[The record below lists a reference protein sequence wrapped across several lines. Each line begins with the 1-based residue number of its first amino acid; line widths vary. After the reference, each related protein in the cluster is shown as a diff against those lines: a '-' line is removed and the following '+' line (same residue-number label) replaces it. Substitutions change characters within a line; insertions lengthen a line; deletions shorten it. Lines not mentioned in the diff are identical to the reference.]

1 MEIKSTSKINIGL
14 HVHDKRSDGFHN
26 ISTLFQ
32 EINLCDTI
40 KIIEDKNF
48 SCITNCSTIIEK
60 DNFGTKAFNIMKT
73 QYSDIPNVRISITKT
88 IPTNA
93 GLGGGSSNGTAVL
106 MGLNHLFKLNLSKQK
121 LSEMASKVSSDSAF
135 FVSGG
140 LQFGTQ
146 RGEKLD
152 VIQNI
157 KIPKHILLV
166 HPGIEISTKE
176 AFSHLKNYLLNENM
190 DINLSQLLRELNN
203 YTFNSKLFK
212 NDFEMYVFETHP
224 EIGAI
229 KLKILDFG
237 AKYASLSGT
246 GSTVFGIF
254 SSKKDLLKAQSF
266 FSPQYSTYY
275 VNPI

>member
-14 HVHDKRSDGFHN
+14 HVHNRRNDGFHN

-32 EINLCDTI
+32 EINLCDKVEI
-40 KIIEDKNF
+40 KEDKIF
-48 SCITNCSTIIEK
+48 SCRTDCGTIIEK

-166 HPGIEISTKE
+166 HPGIKISTKE
-176 AFSHLKNYLLNENM
+176 AFSHLKNS
-190 DINLSQLLRELNN
+190 IRCS
-203 YTFNSKLFK
+203 
-212 NDFEMYVFETHP
+212 
-224 EIGAI
+224 
-229 KLKILDFG
+229 
-237 AKYASLSGT
+237 
-246 GSTVFGIF
+246 
-254 SSKKDLLKAQSF
+254 
-266 FSPQYSTYY
+266 
-275 VNPI
+275 

>member
-1 MEIKSTSKINIGL
+1 MEIKLTSKINIGL

-40 KIIEDKNF
+40 KIVEDKNF
-48 SCITNCSTIIEK
+48 SCTTNCGTIIEK

-166 HPGIEISTKE
+166 HPGIKISTKE
-176 AFSHLKNYLLNENM
+176 AFSHLKNHLLNENM
-190 DINLSQLLRELNN
+190 DINLSQLLKELNN

-254 SSKKDLLKAQSF
+254 SSKKDLFKAKSF

-275 VNPI
+275 VNPM

>member
-48 SCITNCSTIIEK
+48 SCTTNCSTIIEK

-93 GLGGGSSNGTAVL
+93 GLGGGSSNGTSVL

-121 LSEMASKVSSDSAF
+121 LSEMANKVSSDSAF

-166 HPGIEISTKE
+166 HPGIKISTKE
-176 AFSHLKNYLLNENM
+176 AFSHLKNHLLNENM
-190 DINLSQLLRELNN
+190 DINLSQLLKAVS
-203 YTFNSKLFK
+203 YTHL
-212 NDFEMYVFETHP
+212 TLP
-224 EIGAI
+224 
-229 KLKILDFG
+229 
-237 AKYASLSGT
+237 T
-246 GSTVFGIF
+246 
-254 SSKKDLLKAQSF
+254 KA
-266 FSPQYSTYY
+266 
-275 VNPI
+275 

>member
-40 KIIEDKNF
+40 KIVEDKNF
-48 SCITNCSTIIEK
+48 SCTTNCGTIIEK

-166 HPGIEISTKE
+166 HPGIKISTKE
-176 AFSHLKNYLLNENM
+176 AFSHLKNHLLNENM
-190 DINLSQLLRELNN
+190 DINLSQLLKKLNN
-203 YTFNSKLFK
+203 YTFNSRLFK

>member
-1 MEIKSTSKINIGL
+1 MELKSTSKINIGL

-40 KIIEDKNF
+40 KIVEDKNF
-48 SCITNCSTIIEK
+48 SCATNCGTIIEK

-166 HPGIEISTKE
+166 HPGIKISTKE
-176 AFSHLKNYLLNENM
+176 AFSHLKNHLLNENM
-190 DINLSQLLRELNN
+190 DINLSQLLKELNN
-203 YTFNSKLFK
+203 YTFNSRLFK

>member
-1 MEIKSTSKINIGL
+1 MEIKSTAKINIGL
-14 HVHDKRSDGFHN
+14 HVHNKRSDGFHN

-32 EINLCDTI
+32 EIDFCDII
-40 KIIEDKNF
+40 KIQEKKEF
-48 SCITNCSTIIEK
+48 SCITDCGDILEA
-60 DNFGTKAFNIMKT
+60 DNFGTKAFNILKS
-73 QYSDIPNVRISITKT
+73 QHPEIPNVNILIKKT

-106 MGLNHLFKLNLSKQK
+106 MGLNNLFDLKISNEK
-121 LSEMASKVSSDSAF
+121 LSRMASDISSDSSF
-135 FVSGG
+135 FVKGG
-140 LQFGTQ
+140 LQFGSK

-152 VIQNI
+152 AIENI
-157 KIPKHILLV
+157 KISDHILLV
-166 HPGIEISTKE
+166 CPKIKISTKE
-176 AFSHLKNYLLNENM
+176 AFSHLKNHLLNENM
-190 DINLSQLLRELNN
+190 DINLSELLRELKN
-203 YTFNSKLFK
+203 YNFNSKLFK

-237 AKYASLSGT
+237 AEYASLSGT

-254 SSKKDLLKAQSF
+254 SSKKDLLKAKSF

>member
-32 EINLCDTI
+32 EINLCDAI
-40 KIIEDKNF
+40 KIVEDKNF
-48 SCITNCSTIIEK
+48 SCTTNCGTIIEK

-93 GLGGGSSNGTAVL
+93 GLGGGSSNGTSVL
-106 MGLNHLFKLNLSKQK
+106 MGLNHLFKLNLSKRK

-190 DINLSQLLRELNN
+190 DINLSQLLRELNSYN
-203 YTFNSKLFK
+203 FNSKLFK

>member
-1 MEIKSTSKINIGL
+1 MEIKSTAKINIGL
-14 HVHDKRSDGFHN
+14 HIHDKRIDSFHN

-40 KIIEDKNF
+40 KITEEKNF
-48 SCITNCSTIIEK
+48 SCTTDCGQIKEK
-60 DNFGTKAFNIMKT
+60 DNFGTKAFNIMKA
-73 QYSDIPNVRISITKT
+73 QYPGIPNVRILIKKT

-106 MGLNHLFKLNLSKQK
+106 VGVNNLFKLNLPEQK
-121 LSEMASKVSSDSAF
+121 LSNMASKVSSDSAF
-135 FVSGG
+135 FVKGG
-140 LQFGTQ
+140 LQFGAE

-152 VIQNI
+152 VIENI

-166 HPGIEISTKE
+166 YPGIKISTKE
-176 AFSHLKNYLLNENM
+176 AFSHLKNHLLNEDM
-190 DINLSQLLRELNN
+190 DINLSKLLRELNN
-203 YTFNSKLFK
+203 YRFNSKLFK

>member
-48 SCITNCSTIIEK
+48 SCTTNCSTIIEK

-166 HPGIEISTKE
+166 HPGIKISTKE
-176 AFSHLKNYLLNENM
+176 AFSHLKNHLLNENM
-190 DINLSQLLRELNN
+190 DINLSQLLKELNN
-203 YTFNSKLFK
+203 YTFNSRLFK

>member
-32 EINLCDTI
+32 EINLCDAI
-40 KIIEDKNF
+40 KIVEDKNF
-48 SCITNCSTIIEK
+48 SCTTNCGTIIEK

-93 GLGGGSSNGTAVL
+93 GLGGGSSNGTSVL

-140 LQFGTQ
+140 LQFGIQ

-190 DINLSQLLRELNN
+190 DINLSQLLRELNSYN
-203 YTFNSKLFK
+203 FNSKLFK

-254 SSKKDLLKAQSF
+254 SSKKDVLKAQSF
-266 FSPQYSTYY
+266 FGPQYSTYY

>member
-1 MEIKSTSKINIGL
+1 
-14 HVHDKRSDGFHN
+14 
-26 ISTLFQ
+26 
-32 EINLCDTI
+32 
-40 KIIEDKNF
+40 
-48 SCITNCSTIIEK
+48 
-60 DNFGTKAFNIMKT
+60 
-73 QYSDIPNVRISITKT
+73 
-88 IPTNA
+88 
-93 GLGGGSSNGTAVL
+93 
-106 MGLNHLFKLNLSKQK
+106 
-121 LSEMASKVSSDSAF
+121 
-135 FVSGG
+135 
-140 LQFGTQ
+140 LQFGSQ
-146 RGEKLD
+146 RGEALD

-157 KIPKHILLV
+157 KIPKHILLI
-166 HPGIEISTKE
+166 HPGIKISTKE
-176 AFSHLKNYLLNENM
+176 AFGHLKNHLLNENM

-203 YTFNSKLFK
+203 YSFNSKLFK

>member
-14 HVHDKRSDGFHN
+14 HVHNQRSDGFHN

-32 EINLCDTI
+32 EINLCDQI

-48 SCITNCSTIIEK
+48 SCTTNCGTIIEK
-60 DNFGTKAFNIMKT
+60 DNFGTTAFNIIKA
-73 QYSDIPNVRISITKT
+73 QYPDIPNVRISIKKI

-106 MGLNHLFKLNLSKQK
+106 MGLNNLFKLKLSNQK
-121 LSEMASKVSSDSAF
+121 LSKMASKVSSDSTF
-135 FVSGG
+135 FVNGG
-140 LQFGTQ
+140 LQFGTH
-146 RGEKLD
+146 RGETLEI
-152 VIQNI
+152 IQNI

-166 HPGIEISTKE
+166 HPGIKISTKE
-176 AFSHLKNYLLNENM
+176 AFGHLKNHLLNENM

-203 YTFNSKLFK
+203 YSFNSKLFK

-254 SSKKDLLKAQSF
+254 SSKKDLRKAQSF

>member
-40 KIIEDKNF
+40 KIVEDKNF
-48 SCITNCSTIIEK
+48 SCTTNCGTIIEK

-166 HPGIEISTKE
+166 HPGIKISTKE
-176 AFSHLKNYLLNENM
+176 AFSHLKNHLLNENM
-190 DINLSQLLRELNN
+190 DINLSQLLKELNN

>member
-48 SCITNCSTIIEK
+48 SCTTNCGTIIEK

-166 HPGIEISTKE
+166 HPGIKISTKE
-176 AFSHLKNYLLNENM
+176 AFSHLKNHLLNENM

-203 YTFNSKLFK
+203 YTFDSKLFK
-212 NDFEMYVFETHP
+212 NDFEMYVFKTHP

>member
-40 KIIEDKNF
+40 KIVEDKNF
-48 SCITNCSTIIEK
+48 SCTTNCGTIIEK

-93 GLGGGSSNGTAVL
+93 GLGGGSSNGTSVL

-190 DINLSQLLRELNN
+190 DINLSQLLRELNSYN
-203 YTFNSKLFK
+203 FNSKLFK

-254 SSKKDLLKAQSF
+254 SSKKDVLQAQSF
-266 FSPQYSTYY
+266 LSRQYSTYY

>member
-14 HVHDKRSDGFHN
+14 HVHNKRSDGFHN

-32 EINLCDTI
+32 EINLCDKI
-40 KIIEDKNF
+40 QIIEDKKF
-48 SCITNCSTIIEK
+48 SCTTDCGTIVEK
-60 DNFGTKAFNIMKT
+60 DNFGTKAFNIMKA
-73 QYSDIPNVRISITKT
+73 QHPDIPNVRISIKKT
-88 IPTNA
+88 VPTNA
-93 GLGGGSSNGTAVL
+93 GLGGGSSNGTGVL
-106 MGLNHLFKLNLSKQK
+106 MGLNNLFELELSNQK
-121 LSEMASKVSSDSAF
+121 LSEMASEISSDSAF
-135 FVSGG
+135 FVNGG
-140 LQFGTQ
+140 LQFGSQ
-146 RGEKLD
+146 RGEALD

-157 KIPKHILLV
+157 KIHKHILLV
-166 HPGIEISTKE
+166 HPGIKISTKE
-176 AFSHLKNYLLNENM
+176 AFGHLKNHLLNENM

-203 YTFNSKLFK
+203 YSFNSKLFK

-237 AKYASLSGT
+237 AIYASLSGT

>member
-14 HVHDKRSDGFHN
+14 HVHNKRSDGFHN

-48 SCITNCSTIIEK
+48 SCTTNCGTIIEK
-60 DNFGTKAFNIMKT
+60 DNFATKAFNMIKT

-88 IPTNA
+88 IPTKA

-106 MGLNHLFKLNLSKQK
+106 MGLNHLFKLNLTNQK
-121 LSEMASKVSSDSAF
+121 LSEMASRVSSDSAF
-135 FVSGG
+135 FVRGG

-166 HPGIEISTKE
+166 HPSIKISTKE
-176 AFSHLKNYLLNENM
+176 AFSHLKNHLLNENM

-229 KLKILDFG
+229 KLKILDLG
-237 AKYASLSGT
+237 AIYASLSGT

>member
-40 KIIEDKNF
+40 KIVEDKNF
-48 SCITNCSTIIEK
+48 SCTTNCGTIIEK

-93 GLGGGSSNGTAVL
+93 GLGGGSSNGTSVL

-190 DINLSQLLRELNN
+190 DINLSQLLKELNSYN
-203 YTFNSKLFK
+203 FNSKLFK

-254 SSKKDLLKAQSF
+254 SSKKDVLKAQSF
-266 FSPQYSTYY
+266 FGPQYSTYY

>member
-1 MEIKSTSKINIGL
+1 MELKSTSKINIGL

-48 SCITNCSTIIEK
+48 SCTTNCGTIIEK

-166 HPGIEISTKE
+166 HPGIKISTKE
-176 AFSHLKNYLLNENM
+176 AFSHLKNHLLNENM

-203 YTFNSKLFK
+203 YSFNSKLFK
-212 NDFEMYVFETHP
+212 NDFEMYVFKTHP

>member
-166 HPGIEISTKE
+166 HPGIKISTKE
-176 AFSHLKNYLLNENM
+176 AFSHLKNHLLNENM
-190 DINLSQLLRELNN
+190 DINLSQLLKELNN

>member
-40 KIIEDKNF
+40 KIVEDKNF
-48 SCITNCSTIIEK
+48 SCTTNCGTIIEK

-93 GLGGGSSNGTAVL
+93 GLGGGSSNGTSVL

-121 LSEMASKVSSDSAF
+121 LSEMASKVSSDSTF

-176 AFSHLKNYLLNENM
+176 AFSHLKNHLLNENM
-190 DINLSQLLRELNN
+190 DINLSQLLRELNSYN
-203 YTFNSKLFK
+203 FNSKLFK

-229 KLKILDFG
+229 KLKILDLG

-246 GSTVFGIF
+246 GSTVFGIC
-254 SSKKDLLKAQSF
+254 SSKKDVLKAQSF

>member
-1 MEIKSTSKINIGL
+1 MELKSSSKINIGL
-14 HVHDKRSDGFHN
+14 HVHNKRSDGFHN
-26 ISTLFQ
+26 ISTIFQ
-32 EINLCDTI
+32 EINLFD
-40 KIIEDKNF
+40 KIIIKEAKNF
-48 SCITNCSTIIEK
+48 SCKVDCGNIKEEN
-60 DNFGTKAFNIMKT
+60 NFGTKTFNIVKKN
-73 QYSDIPNVRISITKT
+73 YPHIPNVEILISKA
-88 IPTNA
+88 IPINA
-93 GLGGGSSNGTAVL
+93 GLGGGSSNGTTIL
-106 MGLNHLFKLNLSKQK
+106 KGLNTLYDLSMSHKMLLK
-121 LSEMASKVSSDSAF
+121 IASEISSDSSF
-135 FVSGG
+135 FIDGH

-146 RGEKLD
+146 KGEKLNFIND
-152 VIQNI
+152 L

-166 HPGIEISTKE
+166 HPQIKIKTKE
-176 AFSHLKNYLLNENM
+176 AFKHLKNHLYNDVM
-190 DINLSQLLRELNN
+190 DINFSEIFRELKKNN
-203 YTFNSKLFK
+203 FNSKLFK

>member
-14 HVHDKRSDGFHN
+14 HVHNQRSDGFHN

-32 EINLCDTI
+32 EINLCDQI

-48 SCITNCSTIIEK
+48 SCTTNCGTIIEK
-60 DNFGTKAFNIMKT
+60 DNFATTAFNIIKA
-73 QYSDIPNVRISITKT
+73 QYPDIPNVRISIKKI

-106 MGLNHLFKLNLSKQK
+106 MGLNNLFKLKLSNQK
-121 LSEMASKVSSDSAF
+121 LSKMASKVSSDSTF
-135 FVSGG
+135 FVNGG
-140 LQFGTQ
+140 LQFGTH
-146 RGEKLD
+146 RGETLEI
-152 VIQNI
+152 IQNI

-166 HPGIEISTKE
+166 HPGIKISTKE
-176 AFSHLKNYLLNENM
+176 AFGHLKNHLLNENM

-203 YTFNSKLFK
+203 YSFNSKLFK

>member
-40 KIIEDKNF
+40 KIVEDKNF
-48 SCITNCSTIIEK
+48 SCTTNCGTIIEK

-152 VIQNI
+152 AV
-157 KIPKHILLV
+157 
-166 HPGIEISTKE
+166 SYT
-176 AFSHLKNYLLNENM
+176 HLTLPT
-190 DINLSQLLRELNN
+190 ICS
-203 YTFNSKLFK
+203 
-212 NDFEMYVFETHP
+212 V
-224 EIGAI
+224 
-229 KLKILDFG
+229 
-237 AKYASLSGT
+237 
-246 GSTVFGIF
+246 
-254 SSKKDLLKAQSF
+254 
-266 FSPQYSTYY
+266 
-275 VNPI
+275 

>member
-40 KIIEDKNF
+40 KIVEDKNF
-48 SCITNCSTIIEK
+48 SCTTNCGTIIEK

-93 GLGGGSSNGTAVL
+93 GLGGGSSNGTSVL

-166 HPGIEISTKE
+166 HPGIKISTKD
-176 AFSHLKNYLLNENM
+176 AFGHLKNHLLNENM

-203 YTFNSKLFK
+203 YSFNSKLFK

>member
-1 MEIKSTSKINIGL
+1 MELKSSAKLNIGL
-14 HVHDKRSDGFHN
+14 HVHNLRSDGFHN

-32 EINLCDTI
+32 EINLFDSI
-40 KIIEDKNF
+40 KIDEAETF
-48 SCITNCSTIIEK
+48 SCKTSCGNISEA
-60 DNFGTKAFNIMKT
+60 DNFGTKAFKIVKKQNP
-73 QYSDIPNVRISITKT
+73 SIPNVSILINKN

-106 MGLNHLFKLNLSKQK
+106 KGLNSIFDLSIDNGNLTS
-121 LSEMASKVSSDSAF
+121 MAQEISSDSTF
-135 FVSGG
+135 FIDGG
-140 LQFGTQ
+140 MQFGTQ
-146 RGEKLD
+146 RGEKLES
-152 VIQNI
+152 VENI
-157 KIPKHILLV
+157 EIPKHILLV
-166 HPGIEISTKE
+166 HPNIKISTKT
-176 AFSHLKNYLLNENM
+176 AFEQLKNHLLNENM
-190 DINLSQLLRELNN
+190 DINLSKLLRELKNN
-203 YTFNSKLFK
+203 NFNSKLFK

-237 AKYASLSGT
+237 ASYASLSGT

-254 SSKKDLLKAQSF
+254 FSKKDLLKAQSF

>member
-40 KIIEDKNF
+40 KIVEDKNF
-48 SCITNCSTIIEK
+48 SCTTNCGTIIEK

-166 HPGIEISTKE
+166 HPGIKISTKE
-176 AFSHLKNYLLNENM
+176 AFSHLKNHLLNENR

>member
-48 SCITNCSTIIEK
+48 SCTTNCSTIIEK

-166 HPGIEISTKE
+166 HPGIKISTKE
-176 AFSHLKNYLLNENM
+176 AFSHLKNHLLNENM
-190 DINLSQLLRELNN
+190 DINLSQLLKELNN

>member
-48 SCITNCSTIIEK
+48 SCTTNCSTIIEK

-166 HPGIEISTKE
+166 HPGIKISTKE
-176 AFSHLKNYLLNENM
+176 AFSHLKNHLLNENM
-190 DINLSQLLRELNN
+190 DINLSQLLKELNN
-203 YTFNSKLFK
+203 YTFNSRLFK

-229 KLKILDFG
+229 KLRILDLG